1 MSVEDELARLRK
13 SAQTD
18 LEKAQ
23 ETNALKVKELQ
34 LEIENLQQLNP
45 EQLKASL
52 ERTQR
57 ELEFTKT
64 SSEVTLFRFY
74 LNSNY
79 FSPGNRGKT
88 SLRNRLF
95 QIIVRN

>member
-13 SAQTD
+13 SAQSD

-52 ERTQR
+52 ERMER

-64 SSEVTLFRFY
+64 SSEVKTIFPFRIQAFI
-74 LNSNY
+74 L
-79 FSPGNRGKT
+79 GNRGQA
-88 SLRNRLF
+88 SRRNRF
-95 QIIVRN
+95 F

>member
-13 SAQTD
+13 SAQSD

-52 ERTQR
+52 ERMER

-64 SSEVTLFRFY
+64 SSEVNPFE
-74 LNSNY
+74 
-79 FSPGNRGKT
+79 SPWNLIGSTYKK
-88 SLRNRLF
+88 SLH
-95 QIIVRN
+95 Q

>member
-13 SAQTD
+13 SAQSD

-52 ERTQR
+52 ERMER

-64 SSEVTLFRFY
+64 SSEVKFY
-74 LNSNY
+74 E
-79 FSPGNRGKT
+79 P
-88 SLRNRLF
+88 
-95 QIIVRN
+95 IVFIAYKL